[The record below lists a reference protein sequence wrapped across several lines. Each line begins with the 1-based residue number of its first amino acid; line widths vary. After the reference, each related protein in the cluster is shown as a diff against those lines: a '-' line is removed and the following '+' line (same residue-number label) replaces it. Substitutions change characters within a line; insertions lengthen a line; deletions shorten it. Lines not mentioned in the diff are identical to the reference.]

1 MLLQQLPTAS
11 KQYFWPLIWFF
22 IHWTSNFNVSARIRT
37 QYFDSRF
44 VYIWKKENSV
54 FLHLVDH
61 SFHCPSWRST
71 ANSSL
76 AMLHVQCTCFWM
88 FLASGIQSGK
98 ETDVGRQ
105 RLNRALDTTHFHAED
120 DYRTGCR
127 NVSHCRQQQSY
138 SGLYSP
144 GRSNSTYFWNDS
156 WVQTFHSFKKFL
168 VLKNIS
174 LLCTL
179 LAALTRKLVRG
190 KFICIE
196 AGMLTLCILFWCSGG
211 QRQKKPLGNSGKKAT
226 SKKLEMKSSTHTHS
240 FISYS

>member
-44 VYIWKKENSV
+44 VYIWKVENSV

-76 AMLHVQCTCFWM
+76 AMLHVQCTCFWI

-105 RLNRALDTTHFHAED
+105 RLNRALESLFTFTLLVCRTKQGAWHKRIELIKGSDFLLQELQILSDFSWACIILLAIQHFHTYSFA
-120 DYRTGCR
+120 RITS
-127 NVSHCRQQQSY
+127 NKPVSATLIRGGGGITSTFC
-138 SGLYSP
+138 GLVK
-144 GRSNSTYFWNDS
+144 RSNNNKRHWWRNPDG
-156 WVQTFHSFKKFL
+156 V
-168 VLKNIS
+168 
-174 LLCTL
+174 
-179 LAALTRKLVRG
+179 RKLCV
-190 KFICIE
+190 
-196 AGMLTLCILFWCSGG
+196 TY
-211 QRQKKPLGNSGKKAT
+211 
-226 SKKLEMKSSTHTHS
+226 KLRNWPIRSITGV
-240 FISYS
+240 